1 MAKLM
6 FIDDN
11 EATLTLMERI
21 SSILGHQFIACSDEC
36 FALEQA
42 RESNP
47 DLIFIDLGLQNID
60 GLTLLKSL
68 RDDNTTAPTPMFIVS
83 AGQSERDAENAL
95 AAGAAAYFQKPVRF
109 EDITYAVKTYLTN
122 KNTPN
127 PV

>member
-21 SSILGHQFIACSDEC
+21 SCILGHQFIACSDEC
-36 FALEQA
+36 YALEQA
-42 RESNP
+42 QESSP

-68 RDDNTTAPTPMFIVS
+68 QENRTTAAIPMFIVS
-83 AGQSERDAENAL
+83 AGHTERDEENAI
-95 AAGAAAYFQKPVRF
+95 AAGAAAYYQKPVRF
-109 EDITYAVKTYLTN
+109 EDITNAIETYLSN

-127 PV
+127 TY

>member
-21 SSILGHQFIACSDEC
+21 SCILGHQFIACSDEC

-42 RESNP
+42 QESNP

-68 RDDNTTAPTPMFIVS
+68 RDDSTMAAIPMFIVS
-83 AGQSERDAENAL
+83 AGHSERDAENAL
-95 AAGAAAYFQKPVRF
+95 AAGAAAYYQKPVRF
-109 EDITYAVKTYLTN
+109 EDITYAVETFLTN